1 MNTAVLA
8 STSIQH
14 HPDDA
19 VQLPAFSVY
28 LDCVRAMAAFL
39 VVAGHARM
47 LFFGDHTK
55 VGMIPTG
62 LVGATSGPS
71 IPGLGSQAVIVFF
84 VLSGFLVGGS
94 AWRAVASERWS
105 WKSYLSKRL
114 IRLWIVLIPA
124 LVVGGCLDT
133 VGRTFLGDIYSGPAG
148 QHMVSHDLVKQSTLA
163 VLADNAIYLQ
173 GIAVPSF
180 GTNSALWSL
189 ANEFWYYMAF
199 PLLLLTF
206 FARSSWKR
214 LAYGLL
220 SVGILIFVGKTIA
233 ELFVV
238 WLMGA
243 AVARSPLK
251 LPLNFKRVATL
262 LSCIQFLGVTLLLRI
277 RPFYPIR
284 GELIM
289 GVSFS
294 LLLYTL
300 LHMRQPVR
308 SLMFQRIGNTMASFS
323 YSLYLFHLPMLVF
336 LTGLVNSRWQPW
348 PIDGPHV
355 TSATLLVVLTYC
367 YAYCCFW
374 LFERKTDQLRR
385 WLLEVLDLQQSR
397 LAAYGARHPVLV
409 IRKVVGSPR
418 RISLL

>member
-1 MNTAVLA
+1 MNTGVLE

-14 HPDDA
+14 HHADA
-19 VQLPAFSVY
+19 VRLPAYSVY
-28 LDCVRAMAAFL
+28 LDYVRAAAAFL

-55 VGMIPTG
+55 AGLIPNG
-62 LVGATSGPS
+62 LPAGTPGPS

-124 LVVGGCLDT
+124 LLIGACLDT

-148 QHMVSHDLVKQSTLA
+148 QHQVPRGLGDQSTLA
-163 VLADNAIYLQ
+163 VLAGNAIYLQ
-173 GIAVPSF
+173 RITVPTF

-199 PLLLLTF
+199 PLLLLIF

-214 LAYGLL
+214 LSYGLL
-220 SVGILIFVGKTIA
+220 SVGIFIFVGKNISL
-233 ELFVV
+233 LFVV

-251 LPLNFKRVATL
+251 LPPDVKRLATL
-262 LSCIQFLGVTLLLRI
+262 LSWSQFLGVTLLLRI
-277 RPFYPIR
+277 HPFYPLQ
-284 GELIM
+284 GELIL

-300 LHMRQPVR
+300 LHMRQPVK

-336 LTGLVNSRWQPW
+336 LTGLVHSPWRPW
-348 PIDGPHV
+348 PVDGPHV
-355 TSATLLVVLTYC
+355 TSAALLVVLTYC

-374 LFERKTDQLRR
+374 LFERNTDQLRR
-385 WLLEVLDLQQSR
+385 WL
-397 LAAYGARHPVLV
+397 
-409 IRKVVGSPR
+409 VGT
-418 RISLL
+418 